1 MLFDLS
7 NPYDCERAK
16 TRLQSLIDK
25 HSPSVEITEKTYRS
39 GQQNKY
45 MHVCIGIVAME
56 TGNTIDY
63 VKRYYFK
70 AYCNPQL
77 FLARHYDTHLRR
89 EVVTV
94 KSSRDLTTEEMNT
107 AIERFRNWAATEGWY
122 IPTPEEEF
130 LIRQAETEINKRKEY
145 LWQTTT
151 LSSASTLTWRQAV
164 SQHSVP
170 KPKGL
175 KRPQ

>member
-1 MLFDLS
+1 MSAYDFSRPL
-7 NPYDCERAK
+7 DCERAK
-16 TRLQSLIDK
+16 ARLQSLIAK
-25 HSPSVEITEKTYRS
+25 QSPSVEITEKTYRS

-56 TGNTIDY
+56 TGNTMDY

-70 AYCNPQL
+70 AHCNADL
-77 FLARHYDTHLRR
+77 FVTGRYDTHLRR

-107 AIERFRNWAATEGWY
+107 AIERFRNWASSEGMY
-122 IPTPEEEF
+122 IPTPEEEY

-145 LWQTTT
+145 L
-151 LSSASTLTWRQAV
+151 
-164 SQHSVP
+164 
-170 KPKGL
+170 
-175 KRPQ
+175 

>member
-7 NPYDCERAK
+7 NPYDCKRVFA
-16 TRLQSLIDK
+16 RLQSLIDK
-25 HSPSVEITEKTYRS
+25 HSPSVELTERKQRS
-39 GQQNKY
+39 DPQNRY
-45 MHVCIGIVAME
+45 LHVCIGIVAME

-70 AYCNPQL
+70 AHCNPQL

-107 AIERFRNWAATEGWY
+107 AIERFRNWASSEGMY
-122 IPTPEEEF
+122 IPTPEEEY

-145 LWQTTT
+145 L
-151 LSSASTLTWRQAV
+151 
-164 SQHSVP
+164 
-170 KPKGL
+170 
-175 KRPQ
+175 